1 MIDDDRAIG
10 QKISDEDAN
19 MEDGSCTFAD
29 VDRMNSNSLTTL
41 RKNQFMRSDL
51 ILHDV
56 KKF

>member
-1 MIDDDRAIG
+1 
-10 QKISDEDAN
+10 

-41 RKNQFMRSDL
+41 PKNQFMRSDL

-56 KKF
+56 KKFQVIKEEKKEDQEG